1 MLVFDFVIDP
11 SDSAEIYHIPTYFKN
26 IHTHTQ
32 KTVISYVLYKDGTIP
47 GLKKSL
53 SVESI

>member
-26 IHTHTQ
+26 IHTQ